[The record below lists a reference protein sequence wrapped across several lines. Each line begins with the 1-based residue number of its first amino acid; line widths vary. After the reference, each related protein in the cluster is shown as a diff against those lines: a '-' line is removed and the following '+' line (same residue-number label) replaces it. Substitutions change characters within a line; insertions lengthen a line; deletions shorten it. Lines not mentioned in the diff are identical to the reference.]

1 MNSAETERID
11 VNQSHREFQESPWS
25 FEQDEM
31 LSIGV
36 EEVS

>member
-11 VNQSHREFQESPWS
+11 VNQSRREFQESPWS